1 MFTSK
6 KLKCVARES
15 RKPEDPSHHTLKTLF
30 HFYDFLFK
38 LFFQFIKSCFCIRN
52 RQAFASWG
60 LYFMIW
66 GKFLHLAMQKW
77 IFFPQ
82 GYVIQAILR
91 TVAYGLQSCQK
102 VGVKILNIS
111 LMPSIHLI
119 SFYKL
124 LPLQAGLQFG
134 LSSVIICDNL

>member
-1 MFTSK
+1 
-6 KLKCVARES
+6 
-15 RKPEDPSHHTLKTLF
+15 
-30 HFYDFLFK
+30 
-38 LFFQFIKSCFCIRN
+38 
-52 RQAFASWG
+52 
-60 LYFMIW
+60 MIW